1 MSNSN
6 SDVCLKTSVLNSH
19 FPKCI
24 NNKNLQYSHKI
35 KVFIHASINQSK
47 QPPQPQQEVRTSVCA
62 PYELIWT
69 SAAQVYMLFLT
80 TLQQCFKLAMVT
92 SAPKSSNPSC
102 LNDYRPV
109 ALIYVAMKAL
119 EHSLTIWTLYTTG
132 GGKPLC
138 M

>member
-1 MSNSN
+1 MNLCCSSVHAIFNNS
-6 SDVCLKTSVLNSH
+6 
-19 FPKCI
+19 
-24 NNKNLQYSHKI
+24 
-35 KVFIHASINQSK
+35 
-47 QPPQPQQEVRTSVCA
+47 
-62 PYELIWT
+62 
-69 SAAQVYMLFLT
+69 
-80 TLQQCFKLAMVT
+80 QCFKLAMVT